1 VTERETQ
8 TAVRS
13 PHSPSLPAAAIA
25 VCAVLLGLSMN
36 VAASLVPSEWTH
48 HHQLVIWGFVAALA
62 ICSVILTATGRRE
75 NRHIYSV
82 VDRRIQAETITGPI
96 IILEPGSN
104 VTMGDVIGAPPP
116 APPVGVSASKAG
128 PGKPLLPSGPPF
140 LNRRREIGELVT
152 RVQAGKDSLLAIE
165 GDHWVGKSAAT
176 TALVQTLLE
185 DPPEGAFD
193 PSERR
198 FVWLNANN
206 ACPSLAEICGVLAL
220 DTGEQ
225 ALTAAPMAEKRAAL
239 RSHLARSGTVLV
251 LDNLRLT
258 DNSRSRALIDLL
270 EDLPQ
275 GSLVIASVNRPGAL
289 VAPRVK
295 LGDLDED
302 NVHELIADRVRRLSV
317 DGIEQFDEAFSK
329 RLRASIGGNPGVI
342 EWFLRGYRDSSDPL
356 EQRIAAIE
364 KGAELSELFEPTWK
378 ALEGDHR
385 RVLEACAYLYG
396 EATVQQI
403 SIVCERSAADMQTA
417 AEELRREGLLTPV
430 RRRERPTVFTCA
442 TAFQRFVAAKTPGSR
457 RTAFT
462 ERLADHYI
470 GHFTE
475 NREDAGYGLTE
486 VGALRVVREQLF
498 EDEDDAR
505 IQALFW
511 VVLDILFTLGQFDEL
526 IAAADLSFKSANRVQ
541 NFPSAALGAVIK
553 ACTHAIR
560 DERTLALESWA
571 NGQVAANNSGLPSPI
586 ARAKRCRAF
595 LHYRAREPR
604 QALAEID
611 GVAQLARDGNDPS
624 TIVDV
629 FDLQT
634 AANWYLRR
642 FKACEAAARG
652 SLQAGEAI
660 SWKRARAFPLRY
672 LAELAVQRR
681 RWQEAHGLLDEAADI
696 ATQFS
701 DKRQLARIDL
711 TRARLGLVEGALD
724 AAEVAAHRA
733 VAETTR
739 LGLPPEQEE
748 ALALAIA
755 IDRARRSGLWRRYYW
770 LRRPTRLS
778 GAPVGGD

>member
-1 VTERETQ
+1 VTERDAQ
-8 TAVRS
+8 DVVRS
-13 PHSPSLPAAAIA
+13 PHSPWLPAVATA
-25 VCAVLLGLSMN
+25 VCAILLGFSMN

-48 HHQLVIWGFVAALA
+48 HHQLVVWGIVAVLA
-62 ICSVILTATGRRE
+62 ISSVVLAAAGRRE
-75 NRHIYSV
+75 NRHIYSII
-82 VDRRIQAETITGPI
+82 DRRIEAETITGPI
-96 IILEPGSN
+96 IIIEPGSS
-104 VTMGDVIGAPPP
+104 VPMGDVIGAPPS
-116 APPVGVSASKAG
+116 APPVGVDASSAG
-128 PGKPLLPSGPPF
+128 PGEPLLPSGPPF
-140 LNRRREIGELVT
+140 LNRDREVGELVT
-152 RVQAGKDSLLAIE
+152 RVQAGEDSLLAIE
-165 GDHWVGKSAAT
+165 GDHWIGKSAAA

-193 PSERR
+193 PRERR
-198 FVWLNANN
+198 FVWLNAGD
-206 ACPSLAEICGVLAL
+206 ACPTLAEICGVLAL

-225 ALTAAPMAEKRAAL
+225 ALTTAPMAEKRAAL

-258 DNSRSRALIDLL
+258 DDSRSRELIDLL

-289 VAPRVK
+289 VAPRVN

-302 NVHELIADRVRRLSV
+302 NVHELIADRVRRLNV

-378 ALEGDHR
+378 ALQGDHR
-385 RVLEACAYLYG
+385 RVLEACTYLYG

-417 AEELRREGLLTPV
+417 AEELRRDGLLTPV
-430 RRRERPTVFTCA
+430 RRRDRPTVFTCA
-442 TAFQRFVAAKTPGSR
+442 KAFQRFVAARTPGSR

-470 GHFTE
+470 GHFTD
-475 NREDAGYGLTE
+475 NPEDAGYGLTE

-526 IAAADLSFKSANRVQ
+526 IAAADLSFKSGDRVQ
-541 NFPSAALGAVIK
+541 NFSGAALGAVIK

-560 DERTLALESWA
+560 DERALALESWA
-571 NGQVAANNSGLPSPI
+571 NGQVAAENSGLPSPI

-604 QALAEID
+604 QALAEIE
-611 GVAQLARDGNDPS
+611 GVAQLAHDGNDPL
-624 TIVDV
+624 TIVDAY
-629 FDLQT
+629 DLQT

-642 FKACEAAARG
+642 LKACEAAARD
-652 SLQAGEAI
+652 SLQTGEAI
-660 SWKRARAFPLRY
+660 GWKRARAFPLRF
-672 LAELAVQRR
+672 LAELAIQRR
-681 RWQEAHGLLDEAADI
+681 RWREARELLDEACDI
-696 ATQFS
+696 ATQFR
-701 DKRQLARIDL
+701 DKRQLARINL
-711 TRARLGLVEGALD
+711 TQARLGLLEGTLESGEA
-724 AAEVAAHRA
+724 AAHRA

-748 ALALAIA
+748 AIALATA
-755 IDRARRSGLWRRYYW
+755 IDRARRSALWRRYYW

>member
-1 VTERETQ
+1 MTERDAQ
-8 TAVRS
+8 DVVRS
-13 PHSPSLPAAAIA
+13 PHSPWLPAVATA
-25 VCAVLLGLSMN
+25 VCAILLGFSMN

-48 HHQLVIWGFVAALA
+48 HHQLVVWGIVAALA
-62 ICSVILTATGRRE
+62 ISSVILAAAGRRE

-82 VDRRIQAETITGPI
+82 IDRRIEAETITGPI
-96 IILEPGSN
+96 IIVQPGSS
-104 VTMGDVIGAPPP
+104 VTMGDVIGAPPS
-116 APPVGVSASKAG
+116 APPVGVDASSAG
-128 PGKPLLPSGPPF
+128 PGEPLLPSGPPF
-140 LNRRREIGELVT
+140 LNRDREMGELVT
-152 RVQAGKDSLLAIE
+152 RVQAGEDSLLAIE
-165 GDHWVGKSAAT
+165 GDHWIGKSAAA

-193 PSERR
+193 PRERR
-198 FVWLNANN
+198 FVWLNAGD
-206 ACPSLAEICGVLAL
+206 ACPTLAEICGVLAL

-225 ALTAAPMAEKRAAL
+225 ALTTAPMAEKRAAL

-258 DNSRSRALIDLL
+258 DDSRSRELIDLL

-289 VAPRVK
+289 VAPRVN

-302 NVHELIADRVRRLSV
+302 NVHELIADRVRRLNV

-378 ALEGDHR
+378 ALQGDHR
-385 RVLEACAYLYG
+385 RVLEACTYLYG

-417 AEELRREGLLTPV
+417 AEELRRDGLLTPV
-430 RRRERPTVFTCA
+430 RRRDRPTVFTCA
-442 TAFQRFVAAKTPGSR
+442 KAFQRFVAARTPGSR

-470 GHFTE
+470 GHFTD
-475 NREDAGYGLTE
+475 NPEDAGYGLTE

-526 IAAADLSFKSANRVQ
+526 IAAADLSFKSGDRVQ
-541 NFPSAALGAVIK
+541 NFSGAALGAVIK

-560 DERTLALESWA
+560 DERALALESWA
-571 NGQVAANNSGLPSPI
+571 NGQVAAENSGLPSPI

-604 QALAEID
+604 QALAEIE
-611 GVAQLARDGNDPS
+611 GVAQLAHDGNDPL
-624 TIVDV
+624 TIVDAY
-629 FDLQT
+629 DLQT

-642 FKACEAAARG
+642 LKACEAAARG
-652 SLQAGEAI
+652 SLQTGEAI
-660 SWKRARAFPLRY
+660 GWKRARAFPLRF
-672 LAELAVQRR
+672 LAELAIQRR
-681 RWQEAHGLLDEAADI
+681 RWREARKLLDEACDI
-696 ATQFS
+696 ATQFR
-701 DKRQLARIDL
+701 DKRQLARINL
-711 TRARLGLVEGALD
+711 TQARLGLLEGTLESGEA
-724 AAEVAAHRA
+724 AAHRA

-748 ALALAIA
+748 AIALATA
-755 IDRARRSGLWRRYYW
+755 IDRARRSALWRRYYW